1 MSGFVIGA
9 SALRRRLENRFDWK
23 LYFGDRVTRLYI
35 VLLPA
40 LLLGLAWDMA
50 GMRLFGTA
58 GIYGARL
65 GDVINVP
72 VERTTTVGTYFM
84 NAVFLQKFFSEPAG
98 SNSPLWTLSY
108 EFWCYVA
115 LPLLLVPQRLI
126 PKGLAA
132 GCGMLAAYFLI
143 QKGLGV
149 FLMFWLCGVGV
160 ACSIPLRKEE
170 KPHLLLAGLSTALFV
185 YALVASRFLNDH
197 VSRQGFVVAAGTSLF
212 LFGLVRWWPREIPR
226 LLTAW
231 KTPAGVSAG
240 FSYTLYLTHYPLL
253 VFFAAWLIGSE
264 RWQPNV
270 GSMFKGVAIFGVI
283 MLHAYGISRLTEGH
297 TGTVRRWLFRNT
309 TG

>member
-1 MSGFVIGA
+1 
-9 SALRRRLENRFDWK
+9 
-23 LYFGDRVTRLYI
+23 
-35 VLLPA
+35 
-40 LLLGLAWDMA
+40 
-50 GMRLFGTA
+50 MRLFGTT

-65 GDVINVP
+65 GDVITVP
-72 VERTTTVGTYFM
+72 VEQTTTVRAYFV

-115 LPLLLVPQRLI
+115 LPLLLVPKRLI
-126 PKGLAA
+126 PKGFATGFGILLAY
-132 GCGMLAAYFLI
+132 LLI

-160 ACSIPLRKEE
+160 AFTIPLRKDEE
-170 KPHLLLAGLSTALFV
+170 PDVLLAGLSTALFV

-212 LFGLVRWWPREIPR
+212 LFGLVRWWPREVPR

-240 FSYTLYLTHYPLL
+240 FSYTLYLTHYPLI
-253 VFFAAWLIGSE
+253 VFLAAWFIEGK
-264 RWQPNV
+264 RWQPNSS
-270 GSMFKGVAIFGVI
+270 SMFKGLAIFGLT
-283 MLHAYGISRLTEGH
+283 MLYAYSVSRLTEAH
-297 TGTVRRWLFRNT
+297 TVTVRRWLLRNPT
-309 TG
+309 A